1 MKHLMLAFMTLI
13 AGIFFSNVV
22 FSELFDEG
30 SAHKIVIHID
40 DNDPK
45 KMNLVLN
52 NASNI
57 YKYYF
62 DKGEEAII
70 EIVAYGP
77 GLKMFLINS
86 PVKKRL
92 KTISQNF
99 ENVSFKACSNTMK
112 KMSKKKGKPVK
123 LDPTVSVTPSGA
135 VHIINRQE
143 QGWAYLRP

>member
-1 MKHLMLAFMTLI
+1 MKHIIVVCVALL
-13 AGIFFSNVV
+13 GGVFFSSVA
-22 FSELFDEG
+22 FSEVIDEEN
-30 SAHKIVIHID
+30 AHKIVMHID

-99 ENVSFKACSNTMK
+99 ENVSFKACANTMK

-123 LDPTVSVTPSGA
+123 LDPTVTVTPSGA
-135 VHIINRQE
+135 VHLINRQE
-143 QGWAYLRP
+143 QGWAYLKP